1 MSEGLSERDRIILD
15 IRINAD
21 DRLVQHYRDK
31 FSNARSEFVD
41 AYFRYDFEKA
51 GKAFMEMNAYNNL
64 LKEIEEYKVKIT
76 GCNST
81 DI

>member
-1 MSEGLSERDRIILD
+1 MSEGPSERDRIILD

-41 AYFRYDFEKA
+41 AYFRDDFEKA
-51 GKAFMEMNAYNNL
+51 GKAFMEMNAYNNV
-64 LKEIEEYKVKIT
+64 LKEIEEYKLK
-76 GCNST
+76 
-81 DI
+81 

>member
-1 MSEGLSERDRIILD
+1 MSEGPSERDRIILD
-15 IRINAD
+15 IRINANA
-21 DRLVQHYRDK
+21 RLVQYYRDK
-31 FSNARSEFVD
+31 FSNARSEFED
-41 AYFRYDFEKA
+41 AYFRDDFEIA
-51 GKAFMEMNAYNNL
+51 GKAFMEMNAYNNV